1 MTKILLKKKICSI
14 TYIINGEK
22 MKELENC
29 LRDINQSFQQ
39 TDKMWEY
46 FSLSGKPIISKCL
59 THCNIG
65 QYMLTFAIL

>member
-1 MTKILLKKKICSI
+1 
-14 TYIINGEK
+14 

-29 LRDINQSFQQ
+29 PRDNKPKFDQ

-59 THCNIG
+59 THGIEG
-65 QYMLTFAIL
+65 Q